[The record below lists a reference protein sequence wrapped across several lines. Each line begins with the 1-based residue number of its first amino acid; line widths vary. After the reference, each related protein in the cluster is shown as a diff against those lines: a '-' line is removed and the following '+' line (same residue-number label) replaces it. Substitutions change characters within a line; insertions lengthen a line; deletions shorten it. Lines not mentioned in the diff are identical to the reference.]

1 MAEQEIANVDSRAA
15 EQAAHFKEVF
25 QNIRSEV
32 TKMMVGQPEVV
43 DGVLTALI
51 AGGHVL
57 LEGVPGLGKTM
68 LVRCLSDAVSV
79 QFSRIQFTPDMMP
92 ADIQGT
98 MVLTET
104 ASGAHELSFQEGPLI
119 ANLILAD
126 EINRATPKTQSAL
139 LEAMQE
145 RQVTVGNRT
154 IQLDEPYCVMATQNP
169 VEQEGTYPLPE
180 AQLDRFLFKL
190 LVDYPEENEYYEII
204 DRTTGTTDVEI
215 SHVTDGSEIVRLRE
229 TARAVAV
236 PTAAKTYA
244 IRLVMAT
251 QPNSAYA
258 TDKTNAYVSL
268 GSSPRGVQGLML
280 AAKVQAILNDRFSIS
295 TDDIKA
301 VTYPVL
307 RHRIILNFQAQAS
320 NVTPDSIIEDILE
333 QVKLPRSVD

>member
-1 MAEQEIANVDSRAA
+1 MAEQDVAQVNSGAA
-15 EQAAHFKEVF
+15 EQAAQFKEAF
-25 QNIRSEV
+25 ENIRSEV
-32 TKMMVGQPEVV
+32 NKMMVGQASVV
-43 DGVLTALI
+43 DGVLTALV

-68 LVRCLSDAVSV
+68 LVRCLSEAVNLK
-79 QFSRIQFTPDMMP
+79 FSRIQFTPDMMP

-104 ASGAHELSFQEGPLI
+104 ASGAHELNFQEGPI
-119 ANLILAD
+119 VANLVLAD

-154 IQLDEPYCVMATQNP
+154 IELDEPYCVMATQNP

-190 LVDYPEENEYYEII
+190 IVDYPEEEEYYEII
-204 DRTTGTTDVEI
+204 DRTTGSSEVDI
-215 SHVTDGSEIVRLRE
+215 NHVTTGANIVSLRE

-236 PTAAKTYA
+236 PQAAKTYA

-251 QPNSAYA
+251 QPQSAYA
-258 TDKTNAYVSL
+258 TDQTNAYVSL

-280 AAKVQAILNDRFSIS
+280 GAKVQAILNDRFSIS
-295 TDDIKA
+295 TDDIKTVA
-301 VTYPVL
+301 LPVL
-307 RHRIILNFQAQAS
+307 RHRVILNFQAQAS
-320 NVTPDSIIEDILE
+320 NVSPDSIIGDILE
-333 QVKLPRSVD
+333 QVKVPRSVD